1 MSEFF
6 NAIEANREAQRIASQ
21 LGRHQMA
28 NEVIRWAERNS
39 PHIGLPAFAEL
50 MKLLT
55 KDIGGPVKPPEVP
68 KEKL

>member
-6 NAIEANREAQRIASQ
+6 DALEANREAQRVATQ

-39 PHIGLPAFAEL
+39 PHIGLLAFADL

-55 KDIGGPVKPPEVP
+55 KDIGRLPEPP
-68 KEKL
+68 KEPL